1 VRSMG
6 LVKRLEMSEYAAVHK
21 GSLKLKNVSDLVIK
35 KKKKKSKKKELQK
48 RKMENVTSMTTNDN
62 TRDDEKHRVDVDS
75 RTRSEIA
82 FEKARQNRTIEEMMK
97 KPIKTHKERIME
109 FNEHLDNLSE
119 HYDIPKVSW
128 TK

>member
-1 VRSMG
+1 
-6 LVKRLEMSEYAAVHK
+6 MSAYSGVQK
-21 GSLKLKNVSDLVIK
+21 GSLKLKNVSDVAI
-35 KKKKKSKKKELQK
+35 KKKKSKKSKEKELQK
-48 RKMENVTSMTTNDN
+48 RMMENVTSMKANDKP
-62 TRDDEKHRVDVDS
+62 DEDERQSVDVDS
-75 RTRSEIA
+75 RTSAEIA
-82 FEKARQNRTIEEMMK
+82 FERAKEKRTLDDMMK

>member
-1 VRSMG
+1 
-6 LVKRLEMSEYAAVHK
+6 MSEYTAVQK
-21 GSLKLKNVSDLVIK
+21 GSLKLKNVSDIVIK

-48 RKMENVTSMTTNDN
+48 RMLENVTSMTTNDSSQ
-62 TRDDEKHRVDVDS
+62 DDEKNRLDVDS

-82 FEKARQNRTIEEMMK
+82 FEKARQKRTIEEMMK